1 MSCDFTG
8 TFTGITDLTTP
19 PSETTYNVWCDQG
32 QLIAGCHEA
41 DCYILASCP
50 ICLPKEILND

>member
-8 TFTGITDLTTP
+8 TFTGMTELTTP

-50 ICLPKEILND
+50 ICFPKE